1 MDGDGVVDDV
11 AEDDVVLTFIFMF
24 MFIFIHNGITDT
36 DEDDV
41 VAIVVVVGV
50 FDPRD
55 KTRSGSDREIPG
67 STGAIFLGCGS
78 TYFSA
83 KVSKIWSYGP

>member
-1 MDGDGVVDDV
+1 M

-24 MFIFIHNGITDT
+24 MFMFIFIFRFIFIHNGITDT

-41 VAIVVVVGV
+41 VAVVVVGV

-67 STGAIFLGCGS
+67 STGAIFLGWGS

-83 KVSKIWSYGP
+83 KVSKI